1 MEGFPMSSKQP
12 DQERM
17 RARQL
22 RGKAAQLRPLALFDP
37 GSRIVAKHPDRV
49 RKVLPTRGLK

>member
-1 MEGFPMSSKQP
+1 MSSKQT